1 VAGVPVYRTAIAR
14 EWIDYNGHLRDAY
27 YALIVS
33 QATDALMDRL
43 GMDAGY
49 RAATACT
56 LYTLEM
62 HLHFL
67 KEVKLDQTVEVR
79 VRLLGADR
87 KRLHAAFEL
96 VCAGAAE
103 PCAGAELML
112 LHVHQGATVRARA
125 FPPEVAA
132 PIGELLES
140 SGTLPAEVPASR
152 VISLQGTARSASS

>member
-1 VAGVPVYRTAIAR
+1 MAGIPVYRTAIAK

-43 GMDAGY
+43 GMDAAY
-49 RAATACT
+49 RAATSCT

-67 KEVKLDQTVEVR
+67 KEVKQEQSVEVS

-87 KRLHAAFEL
+87 KRLHAACEL
-96 VCAGAAE
+96 SCEGAAE
-103 PCAGAELML
+103 PSAGAELVL
-112 LHVHQGATVRARA
+112 LHVHQGATVRSQG
-125 FPPEVAA
+125 FPPEVVARIA
-132 PIGELLES
+132 ELLES
-140 SGTLPAEVPASR
+140 SRSLRAAVPGSR
-152 VISLQGTARSASS
+152 AISLQGTDRPPGA